1 MDSPKKPG
9 GSSDLYLELYYHL
22 PPGGSYNLSI
32 YIANPDEALL
42 VVWQLLIGSHQGLP
56 STKSNYQI
64 LLRRETKLEER
75 ISAQRNLSDLRPNK
89 LMLNHGDDHR
99 QHQNDTVNTQLT

>member
-42 VVWQLLIGSHQGLP
+42 VVWQLFDRIAPGTSQHEVKLP
-56 STKSNYQI
+56 NSP
-64 LLRRETKLEER
+64 ETRDE
-75 ISAQRNLSDLRPNK
+75 A
-89 LMLNHGDDHR
+89 
-99 QHQNDTVNTQLT
+99 